1 MIKHNSSFKS
11 FFGRVSAVIGAAV
24 LAAGIQSATAQSIGC
39 KIVTGSNGGIDNSQA
54 DSMLPADLA
63 GVPAYAQT
71 NWNNLSSSGSGTF
84 TLTDSTGAPN
94 SFNLQWSCGFSDVT
108 GTAAGL
114 GTPDGKLMDA
124 FLSTWGPGAAS
135 PLGNSCG
142 NSSINNQPLAYVSG
156 LKAWYTAEG
165 AEGYSVVLYTTGYSY
180 WETAEGY
187 LESVSG
193 DPLSN
198 TMVEGSVLTP
208 QLFEQDQSVYT
219 GTYVPVTSTSSGS
232 PTGGGNY
239 MVFNGGLTNDA
250 ILIRLQ
256 CPGGYGAGLN
266 AFQFVP
272 ILPVAPTPSAP
283 TFSPSSEVYAL
294 TPVTVTETAT
304 GDPFHPQLWY
314 QWYSDDAT
322 GGGVTNGIL
331 NATNSTLAVLP
342 TNNPSTYAI
351 QYLCVVS
358 NIFGVS
364 TSSPATLTVDT
375 AVAPILL
382 QDTEP
387 GPGNGLTAAYAY
399 VGGSITFSAVFG
411 GSPAALLWQS
421 NSVIMS
427 DSADILGTT
436 TTTLTMNNLPLSA
449 SGGYNLT
456 ATNGVGGAA
465 STPASLVVLA
475 DPPAPD
481 ASTAYPYD
489 VFTNGPV
496 AYWRFSETQDSTVN
510 SVQAYDYSGN
520 NHDATYGNGA
530 YDNQPGPSPSQQPQL
545 VGFEA
550 ANTGVAL
557 LNNQNNSFLIAPD
570 LNLNANTV
578 TITAWIDPSG
588 VVGNSWGLFM
598 WRGPNGDAAGFGFD
612 GGNSSNSVAELGYVW
627 NTNSPSTYNSHS
639 GLYVPLNQW
648 SFVTLV
654 ITPTNS
660 TIYLYYVDANTGATN
675 LLKSVQNI
683 PNGPEAFSG
692 GTIWIGSDS
701 SASRSFNGS
710 IDEVAVFNK
719 SLGEAQVQDLF
730 LKAIG
735 ALGVVPVVADATAYP
750 AASVYSGQNVRL
762 SAGYTGT
769 DPLSLQW
776 QSSPDGTAWTDVA
789 GATSSSLL
797 VNPLTVGTLYYHL
810 IVSNPIGAATNDPAA
825 VTFTALPATPAGL
838 WTVNYQV
845 TNNVLNYTT
854 GAGIGHYSGRGIL
867 GTGNYWNVLPDN
879 QGAFGYIWQLTSVSD
894 LRDDGATHS
903 GIYCSVYGGSSG
915 FGSSTAVQPDSS
927 DIGNLLYQWVTSYNT
942 NNSLQFY
949 GVPDGTYNLCFYGC
963 DGYFNDRGTSFRAHD
978 ALNGDQVAGTVNA
991 SPILPLQQGVNFVV
1005 MSNVHVAGGT
1015 LYVDIFPTSPV
1026 PTHDPNGEADF
1037 NGVQIQLVSY
1047 DVPPT
1052 TVSLN
1057 NYVTTNGVG
1066 GSSMNLSWSQGIL
1079 ETSTNLLGP
1088 WTPIYSPSPVTLPI
1102 STTNPAQFFRVKVE

>member
-1 MIKHNSSFKS
+1 MKKTTHSIQSLFC
-11 FFGRVSAVIGAAV
+11 RIGAVMSA
-24 LAAGIQSATAQSIGC
+24 LALISVAHIASAQSVGC
-39 KIVTGSNGGIDNSQA
+39 NIVRSTNSVGGIDNAEA
-54 DSMLPADLA
+54 DSLLPTDLA
-63 GVPAYAQT
+63 GVHAQT
-71 NWNNLSSSGSGTF
+71 NWNNLDRYGSGTF
-84 TLTDSTGAPN
+84 TLNDSLGTSY
-94 SFNLQWSCGFSDVT
+94 SFTLQWDSGFSDTT
-108 GTAAGL
+108 GTGAGL
-114 GTPDGKLMDA
+114 GTPDGVLMDGFA
-124 FLSTWGPGAAS
+124 ASWGPGAAT
-135 PLGNSCG
+135 PLATSVYGSG
-142 NSSINNQPLAYVSG
+142 INNKPLVYISG
-156 LKAWYTAEG
+156 LRAWYTAEG
-165 AEGYSVVLYTTGYSY
+165 AEGYGVVLYTTGYSY
-180 WETAEGY
+180 YETAEGY
-187 LESVSG
+187 VESVTGS
-193 DPLSN
+193 PTN
-198 TMVEGSVLTP
+198 TTMVEGSSLTP
-208 QLFEQDQSVYT
+208 HLFEQDTSVFL
-219 GTYVPVTSTSSGS
+219 GTYIPTTSTSSGS
-232 PTGGGNY
+232 PTSGANY
-239 MVFNGGLTNDA
+239 MFFNNGLTNDA
-250 ILIRLQ
+250 VLLRLQ
-256 CPGGYGAGLN
+256 SIGYGAGLN

-272 ILPVAPTPSAP
+272 VFPVPPTTTAP
-283 TFSPSSEVYAL
+283 TFSPGSEVYAL
-294 TPVTVTETAT
+294 APTTVTESAT

-314 QWYSDDAT
+314 QWFSDDAS
-322 GGGVTNGIL
+322 GGPVTDPIL
-331 NATNSTLAVLP
+331 NATNSTLLVTP
-342 TNNPSTYAI
+342 TNNPTAYQI
-351 QYLCVVS
+351 QYLCMVS

-375 AVAPILL
+375 AVAPFLT
-382 QDTEP
+382 QDTTP
-387 GPGNGLTAAYAY
+387 GPGNGLATVYAYA
-399 VGGSITFSAVFG
+399 GGSISFSAAFG
-411 GSPAALLWQS
+411 GTPPTYLWQS
-421 NSVIMS
+421 NSVNMS

-449 SGGYNLT
+449 SASYDLT
-456 ATNGVGGAA
+456 ATNQIGGAA
-465 STPASLVVLA
+465 SDPASLVVLA

-481 ASTAYPYD
+481 ASAAYPYD

-496 AYWRFSETQDSTVN
+496 AYWRFSETTDNAGN

-520 NHDATYGNGA
+520 NHDATYGIGA
-530 YDNQPGPSPSQQPQL
+530 YDNQTGPSPSQQPQL

-550 ANTGVAL
+550 GNTGVAL

-570 LNLNANTV
+570 LNLNVNTV
-578 TITAWIDPSG
+578 TITAWINPSG

-612 GGNSSNSVAELGYVW
+612 GGNSSNSVAELGYIW

-692 GTIWIGSDS
+692 GTTWIGSDN
-701 SASRSFNGS
+701 SAGNNFNGS

-719 SLGEAQVQDLF
+719 SLSEPQVQDLF
-730 LKAIG
+730 LKAID
-735 ALGVVPVVADATAYP
+735 AVGVVPVVADATIYP

-762 SAGYTGT
+762 RAGYTGT

-776 QSSPDGTAWTDVA
+776 QSSPDGTTWTDVA

-797 VNPLTVGTLYYHL
+797 VNPLTVGTLYYRL
-810 IVSNPIGAATNDPAA
+810 TASNPVGAATNNPAA

-838 WTVNYQV
+838 WTVNFQV

-894 LRDDGATHS
+894 LLDDGATHS

-927 DIGNLLYQWVTSYNT
+927 DIGNLLYQWVTSQNT

-978 ALNGDQVAGTVNA
+978 ALNGDQVAGTINA

-1015 LYVDIFPTSPV
+1015 LYVDILPTSPV

-1047 DVPPT
+1047 DVPPP

-1102 STTNPAQFFRVKVE
+1102 STTNPAQFFRVKVQ